1 MITTNGVTHP
11 TGTMTFTRTSILA
24 LALGLTSAA
33 ACRDRTPEITPESV
47 AGACT
52 IHEPG
57 NTPISGLAAYA
68 EHVTP
73 TAGGGFGV
81 GSLAVTVSCVTDG
94 AARDLLVLIFPNLRR
109 GQRPPAGEYLVRMPD
124 DGTLSRE
131 QRLDPRLAWG
141 RVSRGA
147 DRPVLYIAR
156 GGRVV
161 ISRSEDGL
169 LEGAYQVAL
178 ATTDSAVSLPGA
190 RPEVA
195 GRIATDSAGMAPVDR
210 TVLAGAFAAPR
221 KEADWRGQ

>member
-1 MITTNGVTHP
+1 
-11 TGTMTFTRTSILA
+11 MTFIRTSTLA

-33 ACRDRTPEITPESV
+33 ACGDRAPEITPESV

-57 NTPISGLAAYA
+57 SVPVSGLAAYA

-94 AARDLLVLIFPNLRR
+94 AARDLVVLIFPNLRR
-109 GQRPPAGEYLVRMPD
+109 GQLPPAGEYLVRVPD
-124 DGTLSRE
+124 DSTLSRE
-131 QRLDPRLAWG
+131 QRLDPRLAWA

-147 DRPVLYIAR
+147 DRPVLYVAR
-156 GGRVV
+156 GGKVV
-161 ISRSEDGL
+161 VARSEDGL
-169 LEGAYQVAL
+169 LEGAYQLAL
-178 ATTDSAVSLPGA
+178 AATDSAVSLPGA

-195 GRIATDSAGMAPVDR
+195 GQIAADSTGLPPADR

-221 KEADWRGQ
+221 KEADWRGR